1 MGAEKYP
8 DDKEYELLLAYIY
21 ALSGDAPRARDIAE
35 RVLDSGDSA
44 DNPFVIRSASAVYG
58 AMGDTDTAFDL
69 LNSVYER
76 NKGALSTLGANPA
89 FDPLRDDPRF
99 DRLLERLGLPT
110 IDRH

>member
-21 ALSGDAPRARDIAE
+21 ALSGDAHRARDIAE
-35 RVLDSGDSA
+35 RVLDSGAGA
-44 DNPFVIRSASAVYG
+44 DDPFVVRSASAVYG
-58 AMGDTDTAFDL
+58 AMGDNDTAFDL
-69 LNSVYER
+69 LNRVYER

-99 DRLLERLGLPT
+99 DELLERLGLPK
-110 IDRH
+110 IEPL